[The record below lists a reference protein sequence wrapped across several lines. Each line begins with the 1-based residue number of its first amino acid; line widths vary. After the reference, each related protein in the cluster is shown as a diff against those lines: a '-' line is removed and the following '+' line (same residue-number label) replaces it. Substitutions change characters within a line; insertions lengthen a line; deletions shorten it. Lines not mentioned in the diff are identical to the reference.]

1 VRRFRAV
8 VLDFYGTLAPGR
20 STAQQVS
27 ARAAQAEALGVDQ
40 GLLDAELSATVDE
53 RFRGVGGTVAGSL
66 AWVARRIGADP
77 DPATLQRAA
86 EVRLAAERSFGEP
99 RPDAVAVLTAVRERG
114 LVVGVV
120 SDCSAELP
128 LYFPELPIAPL
139 VDSAVFSFVLG
150 VRKPDPRIFTACC
163 TALDVR
169 PDECLYVGDGG
180 SDELAGATAI
190 GMHAVHL
197 DVPGEDHGVV
207 YGRHASWDGPRITGL
222 PQLLEL
228 LD

>member
-1 VRRFRAV
+1 VSTFRAV

-20 STAQQVS
+20 TAAAQTL

-40 GLLDAELSATVDE
+40 ALLDAELSATVDE
-53 RFRGVGGTVAGSL
+53 RFRGAGGTVAGSL
-66 AWVARRIGADP
+66 AWVAGRIGGDP
-77 DPATLQRAA
+77 DPTMLQRAA
-86 EVRLAAERSFGEP
+86 EVRMAAERSFGRP
-99 RPDAVAVLTAVRERG
+99 RPDAVPVLSAVRERG
-114 LVVGVV
+114 LAVGVI

-139 VDSAVFSFVLG
+139 VDAAVFSFVLG
-150 VRKPDPRIFTACC
+150 IRKPDPRIFTACC
-163 TALDVR
+163 TALDVA

-180 SDELAGATAI
+180 SDELAGATAV

-197 DVPGEDHGVV
+197 DVAGEDHGVV
-207 YGRHASWDGPRITGL
+207 YGRHTSWDGPRITAL
-222 PQLLEL
+222 PQLLDL

>member
-1 VRRFRAV
+1 MRRFRAV

-20 STAQQVS
+20 STAHQVS

-40 GLLDAELSATVDE
+40 GLLDAALSATVDE
-53 RFRGVGGTVAGSL
+53 RFRGAGGTVAGSL

-99 RPDAVAVLTAVRERG
+99 RPDAVPVLSAVRARG
-114 LVVGVV
+114 LTVGVV

-163 TALDVR
+163 TALDVP
-169 PDECLYVGDGG
+169 PDGCLYVGDGG

-197 DVPGEDHGVV
+197 DVPGEDHSVV
-207 YGRHASWDGPRITGL
+207 YGRHASWDGPRIRAL

>member
-1 VRRFRAV
+1 VSTFRAV

-20 STAQQVS
+20 SAAQQAV
-27 ARAAQAEALGVDQ
+27 ARAAQAAALGMDQ

-53 RFRGVGGTVAGSL
+53 RFRGAGGSVAGSL
-66 AWVARRIGADP
+66 AWVAHRLGAEP
-77 DPATLQRAA
+77 DPATLERAA

-99 RPDAVAVLTAVRERG
+99 RPDAVGVLSAVRERG
-114 LVVGVV
+114 LAVGVV

-128 LYFPELPIAPL
+128 LYFPDLPIAPL
-139 VDSAVFSFVLG
+139 VDTAVFSFVLG
-150 VRKPDPRIFTACC
+150 IRKPDPRIFTACC
-163 TALDVR
+163 TALGVA

-180 SDELAGATAI
+180 SDELAGATAV

-197 DVPGEDHGVV
+197 DVPGEDQGVV
-207 YGRHASWDGPRITGL
+207 YGRHASWEGARITAL
-222 PQLLEL
+222 PQLLPL

>member
-1 VRRFRAV
+1 MRRFRAV

-20 STAQQVS
+20 STAHQVS

-40 GLLDAELSATVDE
+40 GLLDAALSATVDE
-53 RFRGVGGTVAGSL
+53 RFRGAGGTVAGSL

-99 RPDAVAVLTAVRERG
+99 RPDAVPVLSAVRARG
-114 LVVGVV
+114 LAVGVV

-163 TALDVR
+163 TALDVP

-207 YGRHASWDGPRITGL
+207 YGRHASWDGPRISAL

>member
-1 VRRFRAV
+1 MRRFRAV

-53 RFRGVGGTVAGSL
+53 RFRGAGGTVAGSL

-99 RPDAVAVLTAVRERG
+99 RPDAVAVLSAVRERG
-114 LVVGVV
+114 LAVGVV

-163 TALDVR
+163 TALDVA

-207 YGRHASWDGPRITGL
+207 YGRHASWDGPRISAL
-222 PQLLEL
+222 PQLVEL
-228 LD
+228 LG